1 MHDKNFMRETLLQGA
16 QAFQAGKLQRRSFLA
31 LCGMAGFASASVLAG
46 RAEAAAGE
54 IVMWNWGGQS
64 EECHQSAIGAAFT
77 KDTGVPLKFDTSGP
91 LQGKIKEMVD
101 SGNVTADVCD
111 ADLFDAVALG
121 KTGHLEA
128 LDYSVIDE
136 MPPGR
141 QPVKTVHRHETRRA
155 QVMEFIRTEIDK
167 GRQVYIIF
175 PLIEESA
182 KLDYENLMKGYE
194 QVKSWFPEPTYW
206 ISMVHGKQPADQKET
221 NMRRFVEHDT
231 QIMVSTTVIEVGVNV
246 PNATVMVI
254 ESSEKFGLSQLHQ
267 LRGRVGRGGEQSYCI
282 LMTGSKL
289 GVDARERLAIMT
301 ATNNGFEIA
310 EKDLALRGPG
320 DIEGTRQSGALNLKL
335 ASLTQDRDLL
345 EKAQVSAERVAEADP
360 ELAAPEHQ
368 LLRIFLQQ
376 RMGPVRWSGIA

>member
-128 LDYSVIDE
+128 LDYSVIDKA
-136 MPPGR
+136 
-141 QPVKTVHRHETRRA
+141 KTIDGYA
-155 QVMEFIRTEIDK
+155 LEFGIS
-167 GRQVYIIF
+167 II
-175 PLIEESA
+175 L
-182 KLDYENLMKGYE
+182 YG
-194 QVKSWFPEPTYW
+194 
-206 ISMVHGKQPADQKET
+206 
-221 NMRRFVEHDT
+221 
-231 QIMVSTTVIEVGVNV
+231 
-246 PNATVMVI
+246 
-254 ESSEKFGLSQLHQ
+254 
-267 LRGRVGRGGEQSYCI
+267 
-282 LMTGSKL
+282 
-289 GVDARERLAIMT
+289 
-301 ATNNGFEIA
+301 
-310 EKDLALRGPG
+310 
-320 DIEGTRQSGALNLKL
+320 
-335 ASLTQDRDLL
+335 
-345 EKAQVSAERVAEADP
+345 
-360 ELAAPEHQ
+360 
-368 LLRIFLQQ
+368 
-376 RMGPVRWSGIA
+376 

>member
-128 LDYSVIDE
+128 LDYSV
-136 MPPGR
+136 
-141 QPVKTVHRHETRRA
+141 TA
-155 QVMEFIRTEIDK
+155 
-167 GRQVYIIF
+167 
-175 PLIEESA
+175 
-182 KLDYENLMKGYE
+182 
-194 QVKSWFPEPTYW
+194 
-206 ISMVHGKQPADQKET
+206 
-221 NMRRFVEHDT
+221 MRWSLASR
-231 QIMVSTTVIEVGVNV
+231 
-246 PNATVMVI
+246 
-254 ESSEKFGLSQLHQ
+254 SS
-267 LRGRVGRGGEQSYCI
+267 C
-282 LMTGSKL
+282 
-289 GVDARERLAIMT
+289 T
-301 ATNNGFEIA
+301 ATPSCMIPKPIPMVRRHLGQISSTLPSSRAHARFTNGPT
-310 EKDLALRGPG
+310 G
-320 DIEGTRQSGALNLKL
+320 
-335 ASLTQDRDLL
+335 
-345 EKAQVSAERVAEADP
+345 
-360 ELAAPEHQ
+360 
-368 LLRIFLQQ
+368 
-376 RMGPVRWSGIA
+376 RWKRR